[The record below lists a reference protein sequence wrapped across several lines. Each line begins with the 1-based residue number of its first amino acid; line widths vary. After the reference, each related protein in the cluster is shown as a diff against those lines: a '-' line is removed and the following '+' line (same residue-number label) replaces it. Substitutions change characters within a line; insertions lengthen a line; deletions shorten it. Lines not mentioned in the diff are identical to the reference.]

1 MDINQL
7 EVLVTVAREK
17 SFSRAAEALNR
28 TQPAVS
34 QAIRRLEDD
43 VGEKLFDRSSKDGAL
58 TFAGEVLLEH
68 AEAMLALRA
77 NARNAIRELK
87 GLRRG
92 KVTISA
98 NEHTVF
104 FLLPVIE
111 EFLKLHPSIKIE
123 VQRGVA
129 SRIPKQITA
138 REVELGV
145 ISFSPEDTSLVSVPI
160 VTDDLVMIVSPE
172 HPLADRGTVSINGV
186 ADENFIAHNAPSPYR
201 RRVIEAFAKHRIEL
215 QISVELPSLEAIKL
229 LVMKNAGAA
238 LVPRLAARAEIENGR
253 LAELNIRELQ
263 LTRELNIVYRR
274 NSKLSHAA
282 EAFLDAARS
291 LSTKA
296 AKK

>member
-17 SFSRAAEALNR
+17 SFSRAAEALDR
-28 TQPAVS
+28 TQPAIS

-43 VGEKLFDRSSKDGAL
+43 VGEKLFDRSSKDGTL
-58 TFAGEVLLEH
+58 TYAGEVLLEH
-68 AEAMLALRA
+68 AEAMLSLRA
-77 NARNAIRELK
+77 NAKNAIRELK

-111 EFLKLHPSIKIE
+111 EFLRRHPTIKIE

-145 ISFSPEDTSLVSVPI
+145 ISFSPDDTSLVSVPI
-160 VTDDLVMIVSPE
+160 ATDDLVMIVSPE
-172 HPLADRGTVSINGV
+172 HPFAGRGTVSIGDV

-201 RRVIEAFAKHRIEL
+201 RRVIEAFAKHRVEL

-229 LVMKNAGAA
+229 LVMKNVGVA
-238 LVPRLAARAEIENGR
+238 LVPRLAVRAEIENGR
-253 LAELNIRELQ
+253 LSEINIRELQ
-263 LTRELNIVYRR
+263 LTRELNIIYRR
-274 NSKLSHAA
+274 NAQLSHAA
-282 EAFLDAARS
+282 EAFLEAARS
-291 LSTKA
+291 PKTASE
-296 AKK
+296 KK

>member
-17 SFSRAAEALNR
+17 SFSRAAEALGR
-28 TQPAVS
+28 TQPAIS

-43 VGEKLFDRSSKDGAL
+43 VGEKLFDRSSKDGTL

-68 AEAMLALRA
+68 AEAMLALRV
-77 NARNAIRELK
+77 NAKNAIRELK

-111 EFLKLHPSIKIE
+111 EFLSRHPAIKIE

-145 ISFSPEDTSLVSVPI
+145 ISFAPEDPSLISVPI

-172 HPLADRGTVSINGV
+172 HPLAGRGKVSLSDV
-186 ADENFIAHNAPSPYR
+186 AEEEFIAHNAPSPYR
-201 RRVIEAFAKHRIEL
+201 RRVIEAFAKHRVEL
-215 QISVELPSLEAIKL
+215 RISVELPSLEAIKL
-229 LVMKNAGAA
+229 LVMKNVGVA

-253 LAELNIRELQ
+253 LSEINIREIK
-263 LTRELNIVYRR
+263 LTRELHIVYRR
-274 NSKLSHAA
+274 NSQLSHAA
-282 EAFLDAARS
+282 EAFLEAARS
-291 LSTKA
+291 QRTGQ
-296 AKK
+296 KKK